1 MTEAERE
8 QLLKRWTAPPSDSEE
23 QRAENAWRVISN
35 AVRDSTLL
43 STRDIEVFLQGSYK
57 NDTNVRL
64 ESDVDICVCL
74 KETVTT
80 DYSFAPGVDDKSTG
94 VTRPARYPHDRFKN
108 DLQTILNS
116 AFGSANV
123 KRGSKA
129 FHVKENSYRV
139 DVDVVPCL
147 EHRRYAPDR
156 SYITGTALFPDN
168 GGQIYNYP
176 HQHYLN
182 GVEKNGRTRS
192 FFKCSVRIMKNMR
205 NKMEDEGIPQAK
217 PIASFFNE
225 CLVWNTPDQIL
236 LASNWNL
243 TVQQMLVHLWDHLQS
258 EEKCGGWGQ
267 VSELLYLFKG
277 PNSLSREQAKAWVKA
292 AWNWLDYK

>member
-1 MTEAERE
+1 
-8 QLLKRWTAPPSDSEE
+8 
-23 QRAENAWRVISN
+23 
-35 AVRDSTLL
+35 
-43 STRDIEVFLQGSYK
+43 
-57 NDTNVRL
+57 
-64 ESDVDICVCL
+64 
-74 KETVTT
+74 
-80 DYSFAPGVDDKSTG
+80 
-94 VTRPARYPHDRFKN
+94 
-108 DLQTILNS
+108 
-116 AFGSANV
+116 
-123 KRGSKA
+123 
-129 FHVKENSYRV
+129 
-139 DVDVVPCL
+139 
-147 EHRRYAPDR
+147 
-156 SYITGTALFPDN
+156 
-168 GGQIYNYP
+168 
-176 HQHYLN
+176 
-182 GVEKNGRTRS
+182 
-192 FFKCSVRIMKNMR
+192 MKNMR